1 VFVSVQ
7 NVGDKDEVM
16 VRYLL
21 GELSAEE
28 RRAVEE
34 QYFHDDQLFEEF
46 LAAEGELIDGY
57 VQGQLPEEVR
67 EKFEAQFL
75 ATPEGRR
82 KVELSRAVMSA
93 MLEEPAQVAAAHA
106 EAETAT
112 EAEARPSWWQS
123 LWQRGRSRNRV
134 WQLSFAALALFFV
147 LGVPWLAVENLRL
160 RSRLRSTEASLQQKE
175 REAQQLQEQEAA
187 KLRHQQQQEAQLRT
201 DVQQLNEALERK
213 QNELSE
219 AEQLART
226 LREEQRRQAP
236 QPRGS
241 TGSELSTSI
250 ATYVLPFNLVRG
262 VGQQSDPLII
272 SPGQRAVR
280 FRVDLGRTDHPAYRI
295 SLQTV
300 DGAEVWGGVI
310 KKARRTAAGTSI
322 TFLLP
327 TNIFNRQDYILTV
340 TPPAPEGQAESVADY
355 SFKVLRK
362 E

>member
-7 NVGDKDEVM
+7 NVGDKDEKM

-28 RRAVEE
+28 RQNVEE
-34 QYFHDDQLFEEF
+34 QYFHDDRLFEEF

-57 VQGQLPEEVR
+57 VQGELTEEVR
-67 EKFEAQFL
+67 GKFEAQFL
-75 ATPEGRR
+75 STPEGRR
-82 KVELSRAVMSA
+82 KVELSRALMSA
-93 MLEEPAQVAAAHA
+93 MLKEPGHVTAAQA
-106 EAETAT
+106 EAEAGT

-123 LWQRGRSRNRV
+123 LWQRVRGRNMI

-147 LGVPWLAVENLRL
+147 LGVPWLAVENMRL
-160 RSRLRSTEASLQQKE
+160 RSRLRSTEASLQQKDRQVQE
-175 REAQQLQEQEAA
+175 LQEQEAA
-187 KLRHQQQQEAQLRT
+187 KLRQQEQQEAQLRT
-201 DVQQLNEALERK
+201 DVEQLNEALERK
-213 QNELSE
+213 QEELAN
-219 AEQLART
+219 AEQTART
-226 LREEQRRQAP
+226 LREEQRRQAT
-236 QPRGS
+236 QPRGT

-262 VGQQSDPLII
+262 AGQPSNPLII
-272 SPGQRAVR
+272 SPGLRAVR

-300 DGAEVWGGVI
+300 DGTEVWGGVI

-327 TNIFNRQDYILTV
+327 TSIFNRQDYILTV
-340 TPPAPEGQAESVADY
+340 TPATPEGQAESIADY